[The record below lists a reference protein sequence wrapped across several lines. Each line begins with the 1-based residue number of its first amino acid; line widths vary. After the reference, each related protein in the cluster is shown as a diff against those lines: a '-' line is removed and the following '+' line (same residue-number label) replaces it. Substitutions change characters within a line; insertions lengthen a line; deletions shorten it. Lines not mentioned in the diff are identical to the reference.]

1 MLVEREAWLN
11 AQLDEANKENKE
23 LHEDLVSTMKD
34 LGGCKVTIK
43 YMDKEIIGRIQ
54 QLQLMQQGLDK
65 HPNTLTWN
73 TIEAEISLNRH
84 KVLYFTAT
92 QGTSLYS
99 HTRYFTLLPHKVLHF
114 TATQGTSLYSHTRHF
129 TLLPHFAYF

>member
-1 MLVEREAWLN
+1 MKKLN
-11 AQLDEANKENKE
+11 PIIKHLKKEHPYYPKYNNKENKE

-84 KVLYFTAT
+84 KVGASFCN
-92 QGTSLYS
+92 SVD
-99 HTRYFTLLPHKVLHF
+99 KVFSKL
-114 TATQGTSLYSHTRHF
+114 
-129 TLLPHFAYF
+129 

>member
-1 MLVEREAWLN
+1 MLVEREAWIN
-11 AQLDEANKENKE
+11 AQLEEANKENRE
-23 LHEDLVSTMKD
+23 LHDDLVSTMKD

-65 HPNTLTWN
+65 PPNTLTWN

-84 KVLYFTAT
+84 KVGALF
-92 QGTSLYS
+92 
-99 HTRYFTLLPHKVLHF
+99 LLVFQLHIHLV
-114 TATQGTSLYSHTRHF
+114 GCHIWYIKYK
-129 TLLPHFAYF
+129 LLD